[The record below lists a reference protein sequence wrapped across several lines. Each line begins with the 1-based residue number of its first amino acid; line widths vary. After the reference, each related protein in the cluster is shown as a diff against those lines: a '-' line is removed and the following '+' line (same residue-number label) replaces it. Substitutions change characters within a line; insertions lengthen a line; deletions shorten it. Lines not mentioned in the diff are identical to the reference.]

1 MVNTPDKSRIPAFEP
16 EAVLRRL
23 SGALAV
29 QDREHA
35 VSIIIDAA
43 DAGMALET
51 LYAEVIEPFLVSV
64 GSSWQDGSTAVWQ
77 EHVATAAVR
86 TAVEALYPRIV
97 AHKVGV
103 PPISLGVV
111 FACPVDETHDLGLRL
126 LSDRFDLRGF
136 RTVFVG
142 ASTPPGQ
149 IVEAARATEAGV
161 VCLSASTH
169 FHRTALRAAV
179 SLIESELPGVRVLV
193 GGAAFRSSSPEWSRY
208 LVGDL
213 VELLDELA
221 RGTEGRGG
229 PRAPDEADPGT
240 VGEMNEE
247 A

>member
-1 MVNTPDKSRIPAFEP
+1 MVDTPDKNRISAREP

-29 QDREHA
+29 HDREAA
-35 VSIIIDAA
+35 VSIIMGAA
-43 DAGMALET
+43 DAGMALQT
-51 LYAEVIEPFLVSV
+51 LYADVIEPFLVSV
-64 GSSWQDGSTAVWQ
+64 GRSWQDGSTAVWR

-86 TAVEALYPRIV
+86 TAVEALYPRII
-97 AHKVGV
+97 AHKAGV
-103 PPISLGVV
+103 PPVPVGVV
-111 FACPVDETHDLGLRL
+111 FACPADETHDLGLRL

-149 IVEAARATEAGV
+149 IVEAAGATDARV
-161 VCLSASTH
+161 VCLSVSTH
-169 FHRTALRAAV
+169 FHRTALRETVA
-179 SLIESELPGVRVLV
+179 LIESELADVRVLV

-213 VELLDELA
+213 SELLDELA
-221 RGTEGRGG
+221 GGGDSRGVPG
-229 PRAPDEADPGT
+229 APGEAHPGT
-240 VGEMNEE
+240 VGEINED

>member
-1 MVNTPDKSRIPAFEP
+1 MVDTPDKNRIPALEP
-16 EAVLRRL
+16 EAILRRL

-51 LYAEVIEPFLVSV
+51 LYADVIEPFLVSV
-64 GSSWQDGSTAVWQ
+64 GRSWQDGSTAVWQ

-97 AHKVGV
+97 AHKAGV
-103 PPISLGVV
+103 PPVPVGIV
-111 FACPVDETHDLGLRL
+111 FACPADETHDLGLRL
-126 LSDRFDLRGF
+126 LSDKFDLRGF

-161 VCLSASTH
+161 VCLSVSTH
-169 FHRTALRAAV
+169 FHRTALRETVA
-179 SLIESELPGVRVLV
+179 LIESELPGVRVLV
-193 GGAAFRSSSPEWSRY
+193 GGAAFPSSCPEWSRH

-213 VELLDELA
+213 VVLLDELA
-221 RGTEGRGG
+221 GGGEGRGVPG
-229 PRAPDEADPGT
+229 TPGEADPGT
-240 VGEMNEE
+240 VGGMNED